1 MSSPP
6 PVNEFLANSE
16 ELRKRCRMTSKIHY
30 NHEEICR
37 AVNFCL
43 GLTAAAGGALTA
55 TTRSASFAGMPSRLV
70 RFSPVLTG
78 VAAAAL
84 AYLEPASMASKHH
97 TAGVQYGELERR
109 ARTWEIGL
117 KAQLA
122 GGARSEQSVE
132 AARASLEQLWTNKS
146 QLDKDMPLAS
156 ELVKMYTQRK
166 VKGKP
171 LDK

>member
-1 MSSPP
+1 MSSSPS
-6 PVNEFLANSE
+6 VDEFLANSQ

-30 NHEEICR
+30 NQEEVCR
-37 AVNFCL
+37 AINFCL
-43 GLTAAAGGALTA
+43 GLTAAVFGALTA
-55 TTRSASFAGMPSRLV
+55 ATQSAVSADIPPLLLRI
-70 RFSPVLTG
+70 SPILTG

-84 AYLEPASMASKHH
+84 AYLEPASMAGKYHA
-97 TAGVQYGELERR
+97 AGVQYGELERR

-117 KAQLA
+117 QSQLA
-122 GGARSEQSVE
+122 VGARSEQNIE
-132 AARASLEQLWTNKS
+132 AARASLEQLWTTKS

-156 ELVKMYTQRK
+156 ELVKMYTQRR